1 MEQLKL
7 GNGNLYDLV
16 TNVIL
21 ELADERLKI
30 IVGADYKTF
39 ADIESDFGS
48 EVNTRRMEVLDIIG
62 ETVNVEQNYYILK
75 SITKENDYITGR
87 EEYTDE
93 NGETA
98 YRDVKKTVYIIT
110 LMRPDLHDQVKIL
123 QETVDLLVL
132 EGLGV

>member
-16 TNVIL
+16 TNGIL

-48 EVNTRRMEVLDIIG
+48 AVNTRRMEVLDIIG